1 MDVFIIMLRG
11 WRYSLQDW
19 RANIKNC
26 HQEFMS
32 VFRISVLSL
41 GFFCEYSVKN
51 YHHQEFN
58 VNFIYKI
65 SVSSSGYSCEYNV
78 KNCHHQDFNVNF
90 VYKILVSSSEY
101 SCEYNVK
108 NSHHQEFSSVF
119 SFLLLF
125 SGFPSEFHI
134 QDFRVNT
141 VLRTS
146 ISCSGV

>member
-1 MDVFIIMLRG
+1 MCASLAVFVLIAMLNDLGYASACMLRFRILISFVYLHKWRMDVFIIMLRG

-65 SVSSSGYSCEYNV
+65 SVSSSGYSCEYSV
-78 KNCHHQDFNVNF
+78 KTYHNHHHHYHNHHH
-90 VYKILVSSSEY
+90 
-101 SCEYNVK
+101 
-108 NSHHQEFSSVF
+108 HHQEFNV
-119 SFLLLF
+119 
-125 SGFPSEFHI
+125 
-134 QDFRVNT
+134 
-141 VLRTS
+141 
-146 ISCSGV
+146 